1 VIKQFEQLVEEF
13 KRLPKLSQSN
23 PTYMEIAG
31 YPHYENVC
39 SNVLSFFFDT
49 KQSHDLN
56 DLVIKSLLDTVDE
69 TISNKY
75 DLTTFDIIRE
85 FYTDK
90 GNRIDLVIELD
101 ELVIAIENKIFHHL
115 NNELIDYQKT
125 ITKRYSNKKVV
136 FIVLSLKKETIIN
149 SDFVSVI
156 YDDFFKNIKKNIG
169 DYLFTAHHHYINLLR
184 DFITTIENLYKMEPI
199 NKEYFDFYIK
209 NKEIIQQQQEEHNK
223 LSNSLIRTVRNVMSQ
238 LTEKAENQNMWLYDK
253 VDIVNDFT
261 FDGNIVVS
269 LDTAIHLDKVSS
281 ILWVRKKGNKEVY
294 EILDQLQ
301 LIKENPHL
309 YRKTPTNHGYIIFSE
324 EEKKFFEINPEEFAN
339 RIQNI
344 LNKIKY

>member
-1 VIKQFEQLVEEF
+1 MIKQFEQLVEEF

-294 EILDQLQ
+294 EILDSLQ
-301 LIKENPHL
+301 LIKENPTL
-309 YRKTPTNHGYIIFSE
+309 YTKTSSNHGYTIFTE
-324 EEKKFFEINPEEFAN
+324 TKKFFEIIPEEFAN
-339 RIQNI
+339 DIQNI